1 MLNLINNDPVKCLV
15 LISIKIFVEEDGGV
29 VGMER
34 VEANTWNASHDM
46 LLLDLVLLLLRNY
59 KVLILMRIKC

>member
-46 LLLDLVLLLLRNY
+46 LWLVLS
-59 KVLILMRIKC
+59 KILIWCFYSYEITKY

>member
-34 VEANTWNASHDM
+34 VEANTWNASRDM
-46 LLLDLVLLLLRNY
+46 LLL
-59 KVLILMRIKC
+59 ILSKIVIWCFYSYEITKY